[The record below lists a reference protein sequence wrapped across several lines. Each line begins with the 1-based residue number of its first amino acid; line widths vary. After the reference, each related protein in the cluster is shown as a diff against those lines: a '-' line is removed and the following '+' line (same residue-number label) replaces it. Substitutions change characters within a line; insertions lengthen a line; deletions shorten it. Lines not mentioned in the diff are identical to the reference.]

1 METSLTKYQMSSI
14 NHSDWQRSNE
24 SQPNA
29 ETSTSSQTDLDISS
43 SKANKYK
50 CPFCPKK
57 TTGYNYLMVH
67 VVTIHYA
74 KELSV
79 EKSQT
84 QCHICEKSFSTNS
97 NMVNIYRQSPIFLP
111 LTKSLF

>member
-1 METSLTKYQMSSI
+1 METSETKYQMSNI
-14 NHSDWQRSNE
+14 NHSDWQRTNE
-24 SQPNA
+24 SQPDA
-29 ETSTSSQTDLDISS
+29 ETTTSPQPDLDISS
-43 SKANKYK
+43 TKANNYK

-84 QCHICEKSFSTNS
+84 QCHICRKSFTTNS
-97 NMVNIYRQSPIFLP
+97 NMVNIYLQFV
-111 LTKSLF
+111 